1 MIQFITNYH
10 DNISLTEQTE
20 YVLQAGCRWVQL
32 RLKGADD
39 AEIYMVGKVLRQLC
53 DQYEAIL
60 IIDDAVRMV
69 PVVGADGV
77 HLGKLD
83 MPVDE
88 ARKLLGPDK
97 IIGGTANTI
106 EDVERLAQQGANYIG
121 CGPFRFTTTKKNLS
135 PLLGL
140 EGYAAIL
147 EQMRQKQIDLP
158 LIAIGGITV
167 EDVPDLVDLGVSGI
181 AISSAILEA
190 KKPEVMMRK
199 FIRIENKARKLKN
212 KSNTKRYEQ

>member
-20 YVLQAGCRWVQL
+20 YVLEAGCRWVQL

-39 AEIYMVGKVLRQLC
+39 AEIYMVGKALRALC
-53 DQYEAIL
+53 DQYEATFIL
-60 IIDDAVRMV
+60 DDAVRMV
-69 PVVGADGV
+69 PVIGADGV
-77 HLGKLD
+77 HLGKQD

-88 ARKLLGPDK
+88 ARKLLGPYK
-97 IIGGTANTI
+97 IIGGTANTF
-106 EDVERLAQQGANYIG
+106 EDVERLARQGANYIG

-147 EQMRQKQIDLP
+147 EQMRQQQIDLP

-181 AISSAILEA
+181 AISGAILEA
-190 KKPEVMMRK
+190 KKPDVMMRK
-199 FIRIENKARKLKN
+199 FIRVENKARKLKD
-212 KSNTKRYEQ
+212 KSNTKKV

>member
-20 YVLQAGCRWVQL
+20 YVLEAGCRWVQL

-39 AEIYMVGKVLRQLC
+39 AEIYMVGKALRALC
-53 DQYEAIL
+53 DQYEATLIL
-60 IIDDAVRMV
+60 DDVVRMV
-69 PVVGADGV
+69 PVIGADGV
-77 HLGKLD
+77 HLGKQD

-97 IIGGTANTI
+97 IIGGTANTF

-158 LIAIGGITV
+158 LIAIGGITT
-167 EDVPDLVDLGVSGI
+167 EDVPDLVNLGVSGI
-181 AISSAILEA
+181 AVSGAILEA
-190 KKPEVMMRK
+190 PKPEVMMRR

-212 KSNTKRYEQ
+212 KSNTK

>member
-20 YVLQAGCRWVQL
+20 YVLEAGCRWVQL

-39 AEIYMVGKVLRQLC
+39 AEIYMVGKALRALC
-53 DQYEAIL
+53 DQYEATLIL
-60 IIDDAVRMV
+60 DDAVRMV
-69 PVVGADGV
+69 PVIGADGV
-77 HLGKLD
+77 HLGKQD

-97 IIGGTANTI
+97 IIGGTANTF
-106 EDVERLAQQGANYIG
+106 EDVKRLAQQGANYIG

-147 EQMRQKQIDLP
+147 EQMRQQQIDLP
-158 LIAIGGITV
+158 LIAIGGITL
-167 EDVPDLVDLGVSGI
+167 EDVPDLIDLGVSGI
-181 AISSAILEA
+181 AISGAILEA

-199 FIRIENKARKLKN
+199 FIRVENKARKLKD
-212 KSNTKRYEQ
+212 KSNNKKV

>member
-20 YVLQAGCRWVQL
+20 YVLEAGCRWVRL

-39 AEIYMVGKVLRQLC
+39 AEIYMVGKALRQLC
-53 DQYEAIL
+53 DREEATLIL
-60 IIDDAVRMV
+60 DDVVRMV
-69 PVVGADGV
+69 PVIGADGV
-77 HLGKLD
+77 HLGKQD

-97 IIGGTANTI
+97 IIGGTANTF
-106 EDVERLAQQGANYIG
+106 EDVKRLAQQGANYIG
-121 CGPFRFTTTKKNLS
+121 CGPVEFTTTKKNLS

-147 EQMRQKQIDLP
+147 EQMRQQQIDLP

-167 EDVPDLVDLGVSGI
+167 EDVPDLIDLGGSGS
-181 AISSAILEA
+181 ASRGAILEA
-190 KKPEVMMRK
+190 KKPEVMKCK
-199 FIRIENKARKLKN
+199 FIRAENKARKLKD
-212 KSNTKRYEQ
+212 KSNTK

>member
-20 YVLQAGCRWVQL
+20 YVLEAGCRWVQL

-39 AEIYMVGKVLRQLC
+39 AEIYMVGKALRALC
-53 DQYEAIL
+53 DQYEATLIL
-60 IIDDAVRMV
+60 DDAVRMV
-69 PVVGADGV
+69 PVIGADGV
-77 HLGKLD
+77 HLGKQD

-97 IIGGTANTI
+97 IIGGTANTF
-106 EDVERLAQQGANYIG
+106 EDVERLARQGANYIG

-147 EQMRQKQIDLP
+147 EQMRQQQIDLP

-181 AISSAILEA
+181 AISGAILEA
-190 KKPEVMMRK
+190 KKPDVMMRK
-199 FIRIENKARKLKN
+199 FIRVENKARKLKD
-212 KSNTKRYEQ
+212 KSNTKKV

>member
-1 MIQFITNYH
+1 MILFITNYH

-20 YVLQAGCRWVQL
+20 YVLEAGCRWVQL

-39 AEIYMVGKVLRQLC
+39 AEIYMVGKALRALC
-53 DQYEAIL
+53 DQYEATLIL
-60 IIDDAVRMV
+60 DDAVRMV
-69 PVVGADGV
+69 PVIGADGV
-77 HLGKLD
+77 HLGKQD

-97 IIGGTANTI
+97 IIGGTANTF
-106 EDVERLAQQGANYIG
+106 EDVERLARQGANYIG

-147 EQMRQKQIDLP
+147 EQMRQQQIDLP

-181 AISSAILEA
+181 AISGAILEA
-190 KKPEVMMRK
+190 KKPDVMMRK
-199 FIRIENKARKLKN
+199 FIRVENKARKLKD
-212 KSNTKRYEQ
+212 KSNTKKV

>member
-20 YVLQAGCRWVQL
+20 YVLEAGCRWVQL

-39 AEIYMVGKVLRQLC
+39 AEIYMVGKALRALC
-53 DQYEAIL
+53 DQYEATLIL
-60 IIDDAVRMV
+60 DDAVRMV
-69 PVVGADGV
+69 PVIGADGV
-77 HLGKLD
+77 HLGKQD

-97 IIGGTANTI
+97 IIGGTANTF
-106 EDVERLAQQGANYIG
+106 EDVERLARQGANSIG

-147 EQMRQKQIDLP
+147 EQMRQQQIDLP

-181 AISSAILEA
+181 AISGAILEA
-190 KKPEVMMRK
+190 KKPDVMMRK
-199 FIRIENKARKLKN
+199 FIRVENKARKLKD
-212 KSNTKRYEQ
+212 KSNTKKV

>member
-10 DNISLTEQTE
+10 DDISLTEQTE
-20 YVLQAGCRWVQL
+20 YVLEAGCRWVQL

-39 AEIYMVGKVLRQLC
+39 AEIYMVGKALRQLC
-53 DQYEAIL
+53 DRYEATLIL
-60 IIDDAVRMV
+60 DDVVRMV
-69 PVVGADGV
+69 PVIGADGV
-77 HLGKLD
+77 HLGKQD
-83 MPVDE
+83 IPVDE

-97 IIGGTANTI
+97 IIGGTANTF
-106 EDVERLAQQGANYIG
+106 EDVKRLAQQGANYIG

-147 EQMRQKQIDLP
+147 EQMRQQQIDLP

-167 EDVPDLVDLGVSGI
+167 EDVPDLIDLGVSGI
-181 AISSAILEA
+181 AISGAILEA
-190 KKPEVMMRK
+190 KKPEIMMRK
-199 FIRIENKARKLKN
+199 FIRAEHKARKSKD
-212 KSNTKRYEQ
+212 KSNTK

>member
-10 DNISLTEQTE
+10 DDISLTEQTE
-20 YVLQAGCRWVQL
+20 YVLEAGCRWVQL

-39 AEIYMVGKVLRQLC
+39 AEIYMVGKALRQLC
-53 DQYEAIL
+53 DRYEATLIL
-60 IIDDAVRMV
+60 DDVVRMV
-69 PVVGADGV
+69 PVIGADGV
-77 HLGKLD
+77 HLGKQD

-97 IIGGTANTI
+97 IIGGTANTF
-106 EDVERLAQQGANYIG
+106 EDVKRLAQQGANYIG

-140 EGYAAIL
+140 EGDTAIL
-147 EQMRQKQIDLP
+147 EQMRQQQIDLP

-167 EDVPDLVDLGVSGI
+167 EDVPDLIDLGVSGI
-181 AISSAILEA
+181 AISGAILEA
-190 KKPEVMMRK
+190 KKPEIMMRK
-199 FIRIENKARKLKN
+199 FIRAEHKARKLKD
-212 KSNTKRYEQ
+212 KSNTK

>member
-10 DNISLTEQTE
+10 ENISLTEQTE
-20 YVLQAGCRWVQL
+20 YVLEAGCRWVQL

-39 AEIYMVGKVLRQLC
+39 AEIYMVGKALRQLC
-53 DQYEAIL
+53 DRYEATLIL
-60 IIDDAVRMV
+60 DDVVRMV
-69 PVVGADGV
+69 PVIGADGV
-77 HLGKLD
+77 HLGKQD

-88 ARKLLGPDK
+88 ARKLLGPDM
-97 IIGGTANTI
+97 IIGGTANTF
-106 EDVERLAQQGANYIG
+106 EDVKRLAQQGANYIG

-147 EQMRQKQIDLP
+147 EQMRQQQIDLP

-167 EDVPDLVDLGVSGI
+167 EDVPDLIDLGVSGI
-181 AISSAILEA
+181 AISGAILEA
-190 KKPEVMMRK
+190 KKPEIMMRK
-199 FIRIENKARKLKN
+199 FIRAEHKARKLKD
-212 KSNTKRYEQ
+212 KSNTK

>member
-10 DNISLTEQTE
+10 ENISLTEQTE
-20 YVLQAGCRWVQL
+20 YVLEAGCRWVQL

-39 AEIYMVGKVLRQLC
+39 AEVFMVGKVLRQLC
-53 DQYEAIL
+53 DQYEATLIL
-60 IIDDAVRMV
+60 DDVVRMV
-69 PVVGADGV
+69 PVIGADGV
-77 HLGKLD
+77 HLGKQD

-88 ARKLLGPDK
+88 ARQLLGPDK

-106 EDVERLAQQGANYIG
+106 EDVERLAKQGANYIG

-158 LIAIGGITV
+158 LIAIGGITL
-167 EDVPDLVDLGVSGI
+167 EDVPDLIDLGVSGI
-181 AISSAILEA
+181 AISGAILEA

-199 FIRIENKARKLKN
+199 FIRVENKARKLKD
-212 KSNTKRYEQ
+212 KSNNKKV

>member
-20 YVLQAGCRWVQL
+20 YVLEAGCRWVQL

-39 AEIYMVGKVLRQLC
+39 AEIYMVGKALRALC
-53 DQYEAIL
+53 DQYEATLIL
-60 IIDDAVRMV
+60 DDAVRMV
-69 PVVGADGV
+69 PVIGADGV
-77 HLGKLD
+77 HLGRQD

-97 IIGGTANTI
+97 IIGGTANTF
-106 EDVERLAQQGANYIG
+106 EDVERLARQGANYIG

-147 EQMRQKQIDLP
+147 EQMRQQQIDLP

-181 AISSAILEA
+181 AISGAILEA
-190 KKPEVMMRK
+190 KKPDVMMRK
-199 FIRIENKARKLKN
+199 FIRVENKARKLKD
-212 KSNTKRYEQ
+212 KSNTKKV

>member
-10 DNISLTEQTE
+10 DDISLTEQTE
-20 YVLQAGCRWVQL
+20 YVLEAGCRWVQL

-39 AEIYMVGKVLRQLC
+39 AEIYMVGKALRQLC
-53 DQYEAIL
+53 DRYEATLIL
-60 IIDDAVRMV
+60 DDVVRMV
-69 PVVGADGV
+69 PVIGADGV
-77 HLGKLD
+77 HLGKQD

-97 IIGGTANTI
+97 IIGGTANTF
-106 EDVERLAQQGANYIG
+106 EDVKRLAQQGANYIG

-147 EQMRQKQIDLP
+147 EQMRQQQIDLP

-167 EDVPDLVDLGVSGI
+167 EDVPDLIDLGVSGI
-181 AISSAILEA
+181 AISGAILEA

-199 FIRIENKARKLKN
+199 FIRTENKARKLKD
-212 KSNTKRYEQ
+212 KSNTK

>member
-10 DNISLTEQTE
+10 DDISLTEQTE
-20 YVLQAGCRWVQL
+20 YVLEAGCRWVQL

-39 AEIYMVGKVLRQLC
+39 AEIYMVGKALRALC
-53 DQYEAIL
+53 DQYEATLIL
-60 IIDDAVRMV
+60 DDAVRMV
-69 PVVGADGV
+69 PVIGADGV
-77 HLGKLD
+77 HLGKQD

-97 IIGGTANTI
+97 IIGGTANTF
-106 EDVERLAQQGANYIG
+106 EDVERLARQGANYIG

-147 EQMRQKQIDLP
+147 EQMRQQQIDLP

-181 AISSAILEA
+181 AISGAILEA
-190 KKPEVMMRK
+190 KKPDVMMRK
-199 FIRIENKARKLKN
+199 FIRVENKARKLKD
-212 KSNTKRYEQ
+212 KSNTKKV

>member
-10 DNISLTEQTE
+10 ENISLTEQTE
-20 YVLQAGCRWVQL
+20 YVLEAGCRWVQL

-39 AEIYMVGKVLRQLC
+39 AEVFMVGKVLRQLC
-53 DQYEAIL
+53 DQYEATLIL
-60 IIDDAVRMV
+60 DDVVRMV
-69 PVVGADGV
+69 PVIGADGV
-77 HLGKLD
+77 HLGKQD

-88 ARKLLGPDK
+88 ARQLLGPDK

-106 EDVERLAQQGANYIG
+106 EDVERLTKQRANYIG

-158 LIAIGGITV
+158 LIAIGGITL
-167 EDVPDLVDLGVSGI
+167 EDVPDLIDLGVSGI
-181 AISSAILEA
+181 AISGAILEA

-199 FIRIENKARKLKN
+199 FIRVENKARKLKD
-212 KSNTKRYEQ
+212 KSNNKKI

>member
-20 YVLQAGCRWVQL
+20 YVLEAGCRWVQL

-39 AEIYMVGKVLRQLC
+39 AEIYMVGKALRALC
-53 DQYEAIL
+53 DQYEATLIL
-60 IIDDAVRMV
+60 DDAVRMV
-69 PVVGADGV
+69 PVIGADGV
-77 HLGKLD
+77 HLGKQD

-97 IIGGTANTI
+97 IIGGTANTF
-106 EDVERLAQQGANYIG
+106 EDVERLARQGANYIG

-147 EQMRQKQIDLP
+147 EQMRQQQIDLP

-181 AISSAILEA
+181 AISGAILEA
-190 KKPEVMMRK
+190 KKPDVMMRK
-199 FIRIENKARKLKN
+199 FIRVENKARKLKN
-212 KSNTKRYEQ
+212 RSNTKKV